1 MTPQQALER
10 LQARCSRSEMC
21 SGQVRKK
28 LQEWS
33 RKNVLAGKEPFPD
46 NVIASI
52 LESLVKERY
61 VDDARFA
68 GAYVR
73 DKARFSKWGKGKI
86 SYSLRMLGVS
96 GDIISAAI
104 EENGDLFAG
113 DVLEQLLRK
122 KWGQLKKEEPV
133 EAKRAKVLRFALG
146 RGYGYGQIMPII
158 NRLF

>member
-52 LESLVKERY
+52 LESLVKERNLDY
-61 VDDARFA
+61 APFS